1 MALNGAKAL
10 ASSQKIF
17 AKVLPKFV
25 QRAKRF
31 EISPPLLEEGGLFSS
46 SRTNFSTTN

>member
-1 MALNGAKAL
+1 MVPKRFEPKNFRQS
-10 ASSQKIF
+10 AS
-17 AKVLPKFV
+17 KVV

-31 EISPPLLEEGGLFSS
+31 EISPPLLEERGLFSS

>member
-10 ASSQKIF
+10 R
-17 AKVLPKFV
+17 AKKFSPKCFQSV